1 MECISYKDGYKYQ
14 LKADYVSDIGIK
26 LDRPVDME
34 FIALSE
40 GGKITIRNGYA
51 WDGPS
56 GPTIDTLNFMR
67 GSLVH
72 DALYQLM
79 REDKL
84 DAEACKDQADRLLQ
98 RMCKEDGMFSLR
110 AWVVYQA
117 VRLFGRPATN
127 PTNIKPLIKA
137 PKACQIA
144 IESESPVSENSSSLS
159 DP

>member
-14 LKADYVSDIGIK
+14 LKADYVSDIGVKPGHPI
-26 LDRPVDME
+26 DME

-79 REDKL
+79 REGEL
-84 DAEACKDQADRLLQ
+84 DADACKDQADRLLQ
-98 RMCKEDGMFSLR
+98 RMCKSDGMSSVR
-110 AWVVYQA
+110 AWGVYQG
-117 VRLFGRPATN
+117 VRVFGRPATTSAN
-127 PTNIKPLIKA
+127 MKPLIKA
-137 PKACQIA
+137 PKACQNA
-144 IESESPVSENSSSLS
+144 IESESPASGDSGSPSVG
-159 DP
+159 

>member
-1 MECISYKDGYKYQ
+1 MECISYKDDYKYQ

-26 LDRPVDME
+26 PDRPIDME
-34 FIALSE
+34 YVALSE
-40 GGKITIRNGYA
+40 GGEITIRNGYA

-79 REDKL
+79 RERKL
-84 DAEACKDQADRLLQ
+84 NADAYKDQADRILQ
-98 RMCKEDGMFSLR
+98 RMCRDDGMSSIR

-117 VRLFGRPATN
+117 VRVFGRPATN
-127 PTNIKPLIKA
+127 PTNVKSLIKA
-137 PKACQIA
+137 PKAC
-144 IESESPVSENSSSLS
+144 
-159 DP
+159 

>member
-14 LKADYVSDIGIK
+14 VKADYVSDIGIRP
-26 LDRPVDME
+26 DRPVDME
-34 FIALSE
+34 YLALSE
-40 GGKITIRNGYA
+40 DGKITIRNGYA

-79 REDKL
+79 TEGEL
-84 DAEACKDQADRLLQ
+84 DADVCKDQADRLLQ
-98 RMCKEDGMFSLR
+98 RMCKDDGMSSLR
-110 AWVVYQA
+110 AWGVYQG
-117 VRLFGRPATN
+117 VRVFGRPATSSAN
-127 PTNIKPLIKA
+127 LKPLTKA

-144 IESESPVSENSSSLS
+144 IESESPVSGDSGSPSVG
-159 DP
+159 